1 MIKSSETQEN
11 GDNGRH
17 NIAQREERSGAAVM
31 HYVQAKGILSA
42 TNGMN
47 MYRGCQHGCIYCDA
61 RSKCYQINH
70 PFENI
75 EVKENAPEL
84 LERALKGKRNKCMIG
99 TGGMTDPY
107 MPLEKEQRLTRR
119 LLELIDRYEFG
130 LAIQTKSN
138 LILRDLD
145 LLKSINE
152 KSKCVVQMTMTT
164 YDEELCRRIE
174 PNVCTTKE
182 RFEVLKTMRD
192 NGIQTVVW
200 LSPFLPMLNDTEE
213 NIRGLMEYCIEAE
226 IYGIICFGI
235 GVTLREGD
243 REYFYQKLD
252 EKFPGL
258 KQKFHAKYENAYE
271 INSDRNQELMQII
284 REQCRKHHIVYDS
297 NKVFA
302 YMHEYESHQRTEQMT
317 LF

>member
-1 MIKSSETQEN
+1 
-11 GDNGRH
+11 
-17 NIAQREERSGAAVM
+17 M

-61 RSKCYQINH
+61 RSTCYQINH
-70 PFENI
+70 PFEDI

-99 TGGMTDPY
+99 TGSMTDPY
-107 MPLEKEQRLTRR
+107 IPLEKKQRLTRR

-145 LLKSINE
+145 LLKSINK
-152 KSKCVVQMTMTT
+152 KSKCIVQMTLTT
-164 YDEELCRRIE
+164 YDETLCKKLE

-182 RFEVLKTMRD
+182 RFEVLKTLRD

-200 LSPFLPMLNDTEE
+200 LSPFLPLLNDTEE
-213 NIRGLMEYCIEAE
+213 NIRGLLDYCIEAE
-226 IYGIICFGI
+226 VFGIICFGI

-243 REYFYQKLD
+243 RAYFYEKLD

-258 KQKFHAKYENAYE
+258 KQRFHAKYGNAYE
-271 INSDRNQELMQII
+271 INSDHNDELM
-284 REQCRKHHIVYDS
+284 RIVRQKCKEHDIEYNS

-302 YMHEYESHQRTEQMT
+302 YMHEYESHQEAEQLT

>member
-1 MIKSSETQEN
+1 
-11 GDNGRH
+11 
-17 NIAQREERSGAAVM
+17 M

-42 TNGMN
+42 LNGMN

-70 PFENI
+70 VFEDI
-75 EVKENAPEL
+75 EVKQNAPEL
-84 LERALKGKRNKCMIG
+84 LERALKGKRSKCMIG

-107 MPLEKEQRLTRR
+107 MPLEKEEKLTRR
-119 LLELIDRYEFG
+119 LLEIINQYEFG
-130 LAIQTKSN
+130 LVIQTKSD

-152 KSKCVVQMTMTT
+152 KSKCIVQMTMTT
-164 YDEELCRRIE
+164 YDEALCKKIE

-192 NGIQTVVW
+192 NGIQTVAW
-200 LSPFLPMLNDTEE
+200 LSPFVPFLNDTEE
-213 NIRGLMEYCIEAE
+213 NIRGLMDYCIEAGV
-226 IYGIICFGI
+226 YGIICFGI

-243 REYFYQKLD
+243 REYFYEKLD

-258 KQKFHAKYENAYE
+258 KQKFHAKYGYAYE
-271 INSDRNQELMQII
+271 INSDNNNELMKII
-284 REQCRKHHIVYDS
+284 RAKCKEHGIVS
-297 NKVFA
+297 NADKVFE
-302 YMHEYESHQRTEQMT
+302 YMHEYESHQAVSQLT

>member
-1 MIKSSETQEN
+1 
-11 GDNGRH
+11 
-17 NIAQREERSGAAVM
+17 M

-42 TNGMN
+42 LNGMN

-70 PFENI
+70 VFEDI
-75 EVKENAPEL
+75 EVKQNAPEL
-84 LERALKGKRNKCMIG
+84 LERALKGKRSKCMIG

-107 MPLEKEQRLTRR
+107 MPLEKEEKLTRR
-119 LLELIDRYEFG
+119 LLEIINQYEFG
-130 LAIQTKSN
+130 LAIQTKSD

-152 KSKCVVQMTMTT
+152 KSKCIVQMTMTT
-164 YDEELCRRIE
+164 YDEALCKKIE

-192 NGIQTVVW
+192 NGIQTVAW
-200 LSPFLPMLNDTEE
+200 LSPFVPFLNDTEE
-213 NIRGLMEYCIEAE
+213 NIRGLMDYCIEAGV
-226 IYGIICFGI
+226 YGIICFGI

-243 REYFYQKLD
+243 REYFYEKLD

-258 KQKFHAKYENAYE
+258 KQKFHEKYGYAYE
-271 INSDRNQELMQII
+271 INSDYNDELMRII
-284 REQCRKHHIVYDS
+284 RTKCKEHGIVS
-297 NKVFA
+297 NADKVFE
-302 YMHEYESHQRTEQMT
+302 YMHEYESHQAVSQLT

>member
-1 MIKSSETQEN
+1 
-11 GDNGRH
+11 
-17 NIAQREERSGAAVM
+17 M

-70 PFENI
+70 VFEDI
-75 EVKENAPEL
+75 EIKQNAPEL

-107 MPLEKEQRLTRR
+107 MPLEEEVRLTRR
-119 LLELIDRYEFG
+119 LLEIIDRYEFG

-145 LLKSINE
+145 LLKHINK
-152 KSKCVVQMTMTT
+152 KSKCIVEMTLTT
-164 YDEELCRRIE
+164 YDESLCKKIE

-192 NGIQTVVW
+192 NGIQTVAW
-200 LSPFLPMLNDTEE
+200 LSPFLPLINDTEE
-213 NIRGLMEYCIEAE
+213 NIRGLMDYCVEAGV
-226 IYGIICFGI
+226 YGIICFGI

-243 REYFYQKLD
+243 REYFYENLD

-258 KQKFHAKYENAYE
+258 KQKFHEKYGLAYA
-271 INSDRNQELMQII
+271 INSDNNDNLMSII
-284 REQCRKHHIVYDS
+284 RSTCKKHGIVC
-297 NKVFA
+297 NPNQVFS
-302 YMHEYESHQRTEQMT
+302 YMHEYESHESAEQLT

>member
-1 MIKSSETQEN
+1 
-11 GDNGRH
+11 
-17 NIAQREERSGAAVM
+17 M
-31 HYVQAKGILSA
+31 HYVEAKSILTS

-61 RSKCYQINH
+61 RSTCYHIDH
-70 PFENI
+70 VFEDI
-75 EVKENAPEL
+75 AVKQNAPQL
-84 LERALKGKRNKCMIG
+84 LEKVLRGKKKKCMIG

-107 MPLEKEQRLTRR
+107 MPLEKEQKLTRR
-119 LLELIDRYEFG
+119 LLEIIDQYEFG

-145 LLKSINE
+145 LLQSINE
-152 KSKCVVQMTMTT
+152 KSKCIVQMTMTT
-164 YDEELCRRIE
+164 YDEALCKKIE

-192 NGIQTVVW
+192 HGIQTVVW
-200 LSPFLPMLNDTEE
+200 LSPFLPLLNDTEE
-213 NIRGLMEYCIEAE
+213 NIRGLMDYCIEAGV
-226 IYGIICFGI
+226 YGIICFGI

-243 REYFYQKLD
+243 REYFYEKLD

-258 KQKFHAKYENAYE
+258 KQKFHAKYGNAYE
-271 INSDRNQELMQII
+271 ISSDHNDELM
-284 REQCRKHHIVYDS
+284 HIVRTKCKEHGIVS
-297 NKVFA
+297 NANKVFD
-302 YMHEYESHQRTEQMT
+302 YMHAYESHQAAEQLT

>member
-1 MIKSSETQEN
+1 
-11 GDNGRH
+11 
-17 NIAQREERSGAAVM
+17 M

-42 TNGMN
+42 LNGMN

-70 PFENI
+70 VFEDI
-75 EVKENAPEL
+75 EVKQNAPEL
-84 LERALKGKRNKCMIG
+84 LERALKGKRSKCMIG

-107 MPLEKEQRLTRR
+107 MPLEKEEKLTRR
-119 LLELIDRYEFG
+119 LLEIINQYEFG
-130 LAIQTKSN
+130 LAIQTKSD

-152 KSKCVVQMTMTT
+152 KSKCIVQMTMTT
-164 YDEELCRRIE
+164 YDEALCKKIE

-192 NGIQTVVW
+192 NGIQTVAW
-200 LSPFLPMLNDTEE
+200 LSPFVPFLNDTEE
-213 NIRGLMEYCIEAE
+213 NIRGLMDYCIEAGV
-226 IYGIICFGI
+226 YGIICFGI

-243 REYFYQKLD
+243 REYFYEKLD

-258 KQKFHAKYENAYE
+258 KQKFHAKYGYAYE
-271 INSDRNQELMQII
+271 INSDNNNELMKII
-284 REQCRKHHIVYDS
+284 RAKCKEHGIVS
-297 NKVFA
+297 NADKVFE
-302 YMHEYESHQRTEQMT
+302 YMHEYESHQAVSQLT